1 MIRLQEVVA
10 FLRELAPPELAEV
23 WDNVGLLVGDSAD
36 EVRSVLT
43 CLTLTPNV
51 ADEAIARSVQLVVT
65 HHPVLFRPVQRL
77 TAETS
82 EGRMLL
88 SLIRAGISVYSPH
101 TSYDSAADGI
111 NAQLARLFDLRDVR
125 PLRPKDSLANEA
137 HPIGS
142 GRWGFLPNATPL
154 SELIA
159 CIKPSLRVST
169 VQFVGDL
176 NRPVSK
182 LGIACGAAA
191 DFLRDAAKLGCEA
204 LLTGEARFHS
214 CLEAEAA
221 NIALILPG
229 HFATER
235 PAMEQL
241 ANVLRT
247 RFVGL
252 VVQASQSEYDP
263 VQFA

>member
-1 MIRLQEVVA
+1 MIRLQDVVA
-10 FLRELAPPELAEV
+10 FLREFAPPELAED
-23 WDNVGLLVGDSAD
+23 WDNVGLLIGDTAD
-36 EVRSVLT
+36 EIRSVLT

-51 ADEAIARSVQLVVT
+51 ADEAISRGVQLIVT

-111 NAQLARLFDLRDVR
+111 NAQLARLFDLQDVR
-125 PLRPKDSLANEA
+125 PLRPNVTLACETQ
-137 HPIGS
+137 PIGS
-142 GRWGFLPNATPL
+142 GRWGSLPSTTSL
-154 SELIA
+154 RELIA
-159 CIKPSLRVST
+159 HIKPALKVST
-169 VQFVGDL
+169 VQFVGNLDQ
-176 NRPVSK
+176 PVTK

-191 DFLRDAAKLGCEA
+191 EFLRDAAKLGCEA
-204 LLTGEARFHS
+204 LLTGEARFHA
-214 CLEAEAA
+214 CLEAETT
-221 NIALILPG
+221 NIALVLPG

-241 ANVLRT
+241 ANMLQS
-247 RFVGL
+247 RFSGV
-252 VVQASQSEYDP
+252 VVQASASEYDP
-263 VQFA
+263 VKFA